1 MSKTTRRAGAVVGLD
16 VHPDT
21 FAGAILR
28 GRDPA
33 TAKVEHTSTR
43 VPLAQLEAWA
53 LRHTQERDTLV
64 LEASANS
71 PSGCSIVQA

>member
-1 MSKTTRRAGAVVGLD
+1 MSKNIRRVVGLD

-33 TAKVEHTSTR
+33 TAQVEHTSTR
-43 VPLAQLEAWA
+43 VPLDQLEAWA
-53 LRHTQERDTLV
+53 QRYTHERDILW
-64 LEASANS
+64 
-71 PSGCSIVQA
+71 CSKPAATPLRSLHA